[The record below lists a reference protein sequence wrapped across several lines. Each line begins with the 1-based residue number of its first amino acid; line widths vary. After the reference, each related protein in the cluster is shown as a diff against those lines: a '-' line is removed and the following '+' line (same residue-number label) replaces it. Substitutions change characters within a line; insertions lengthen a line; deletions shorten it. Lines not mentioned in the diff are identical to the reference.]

1 MAEVKVTLIIK
12 TDNVEETTRCVN
24 KYLQES
30 LENDFIQEGEEIISI
45 TVEE

>member
-1 MAEVKVTLIIK
+1 MAEVKVILIIE
-12 TDNVEETTRCVN
+12 TNNVEETTRCVN

-30 LENDFIQEGEEIISI
+30 LENDFIQGGEEIISV

>member
-1 MAEVKVTLIIK
+1 MAELKVTLIIK

-30 LENDFIQEGEEIISI
+30 LENDFVQVSEEIISI
-45 TVEE
+45 TVEK

>member
-1 MAEVKVTLIIK
+1 MAEVKVIVIIK

-30 LENDFIQEGEEIISI
+30 LENDFIEGTEEIVSVTI
-45 TVEE
+45 ED

>member
-1 MAEVKVTLIIK
+1 MAEVKVTIVIE

-30 LENDFIQEGEEIISI
+30 LENDFIQGGEEIISI
-45 TVEE
+45 TVKK

>member
-1 MAEVKVTLIIK
+1 MAELKVIVVIK

-30 LENDFIQEGEEIISI
+30 LENDFIQGSEEIVSV

>member
-1 MAEVKVTLIIK
+1 MAEIKVTVIIK

-30 LENDFIQEGEEIISI
+30 LENDFLEGTEEIVSVTI
-45 TVEE
+45 ED

>member
-30 LENDFIQEGEEIISI
+30 LEHDFVQGSEEIISI
-45 TVEE
+45 TVEK